1 MQKKSFSWGIIIL
14 LFILFFPVGI
24 WMLVKKMS
32 DEKYNY
38 LKNGKALKTFGWV
51 LFGFGIFYLIMGLAG
66 ELETEDG
73 SSVVGGIIIMLLLFC
88 GGGLCMVFK
97 GKEFVKRGTKFSRY
111 VAIVNASKNT
121 LIDNIAAAYPT
132 TYDSAASDLQKMID
146 IGYFQ
151 NAYIDLNQRELVM
164 PVIQSTNYT
173 GNNAAGQNLTTDT
186 KPRTVKCPNCG
197 ATNKLM
203 SGAINECEY
212 CGSPL

>member
-24 WMLVKKMS
+24 LMLVKKMS

-51 LFGFGIFYLIMGLAG
+51 LFGIGIFYLIMGLTG
-66 ELETEDG
+66 ELKTEDG
-73 SSVVGGIIIMLLLFC
+73 SSVVGGIIIMLILFC
-88 GGGLCMVFK
+88 GGGLLMVFK
-97 GKEFVKRGTKFSRY
+97 GKQFVNRGAKFSRY
-111 VAIVNASKNT
+111 VAIVNASNNT

-132 TYDSAASDLQKMID
+132 TYDSAASDLQMMIGA
-146 IGYFQ
+146 GYFL
-151 NAYIDLNQRELVM
+151 NAYIDLNKRELVM
-164 PVIQSTNYT
+164 PVIQSANNIVSNSV
-173 GNNAAGQNLTTDT
+173 GNNLTTDT

-197 ATNKLM
+197 ATNTIIP
-203 SGAINECEY
+203 GAADECEY